1 MVWTLHFAQL
11 IRVRINSGNLY
22 DSRVF
27 LNCASL
33 TIWWVIRAVHS
44 VQKYSP
50 LELSLR
56 YNAEWEGDEVYW
68 AHGSKAPEKK
78 HIKDNVNLSLQ
89 ELGKEIENFDS
100 GYCEDLLEMENYDS
114 DVGTESLGGSD
125 DESLSASD
133 DE

>member
-1 MVWTLHFAQL
+1 M
-11 IRVRINSGNLY
+11 
-22 DSRVF
+22 
-27 LNCASL
+27 
-33 TIWWVIRAVHS
+33 
-44 VQKYSP
+44 
-50 LELSLR
+50 
-56 YNAEWEGDEVYW
+56 
-68 AHGSKAPEKK
+68 
-78 HIKDNVNLSLQ
+78 NLSLQ